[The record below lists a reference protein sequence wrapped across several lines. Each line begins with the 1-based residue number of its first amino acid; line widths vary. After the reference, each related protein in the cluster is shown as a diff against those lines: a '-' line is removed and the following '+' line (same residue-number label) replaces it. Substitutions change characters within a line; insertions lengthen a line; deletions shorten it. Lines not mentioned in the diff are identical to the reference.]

1 LSAVRIAAGN
11 SQRKS
16 IAVPPKG
23 SAFRMQIA
31 ERAAVLI
38 GAVAISVTVNFGL
51 VSPAYAQAV
60 ASLSGGAL
68 AASASTSLALALA
81 TNPDA
86 AKVET
91 PPTLLGALATPNER
105 VIEGQIA
112 KGDTLAKSLAGQGL
126 TKATVSLIQ
135 RELKGKYD
143 FRRAKA
149 GHRYR
154 ITQNGK
160 GALVSFHYT
169 VSPTE
174 HYWLENDGKS
184 WNAWR
189 EEADVRREQK
199 KIAGVVTSSLH
210 DAIEDLG
217 GAQDSRLA
225 NDFAGIFAWDLDF
238 SRGIQQGD
246 QFRILYERTFAPQ
259 GKGRERN
266 LGPGRILAARYHG
279 GGGELQAIYYE
290 TEPGRGGYYRP
301 DGTSVQG
308 QFLAAP
314 LNYSRITSEFTH
326 ARFHPILRKVRP
338 HPGID
343 YAAPVGTPI
352 WSVANGVVS
361 YAGWM
366 SGYGRLVKIKH
377 ANGYESYYAHM
388 SRYAT
393 GLRVGQ
399 PVRQKQII
407 GYVGSSGLS
416 TGPHVCFRVTKD
428 DEFVDPSRARI
439 APTVERIPKS
449 QWAAF
454 KATRDRRLSELGPAP
469 IIATDEAM

>member
-1 LSAVRIAAGN
+1 MRGGIARIGT
-11 SQRKS
+11 S
-16 IAVPPKG
+16 
-23 SAFRMQIA
+23 
-31 ERAAVLI
+31 LI
-38 GAVAISVTVNFGL
+38 GAVAILVTVNSLF
-51 VSPAYAQAV
+51 VSPAIAGQGTAF
-60 ASLSGGAL
+60 ASLSGGVF
-68 AASASTSLALALA
+68 AASASTSVALALA
-81 TNPDA
+81 TNPKSQQ
-86 AKVET
+86 AKTQLAKSQRVESSSQ
-91 PPTLLGALATPNER
+91 TLLAALAAPSER
-105 VIEGQIA
+105 VVEGQIA
-112 KGDTLAKSLAGQGL
+112 RGDTLAKSLSGQGL
-126 TKATVSLIQ
+126 PKRTVSLIQ
-135 RELKGKYD
+135 RELKDKYD

-149 GHRYR
+149 GHTYR
-154 ITQNGK
+154 ITLDK
-160 GALVSFHYT
+160 KDALVSFHYT
-169 VSPTE
+169 VSKTE

-199 KIAGVVTSSLH
+199 KIAGIVTTSLH
-210 DAIEDLG
+210 EAIEDLG
-217 GAQDSRLA
+217 GAENSRLA
-225 NDFAGIFAWDLDF
+225 KDYAGIFAWDLDF

-259 GKGRERN
+259 SKGRERN

-290 TEPGRGGYYRP
+290 TEAGRGGYYRP

-314 LNYSRITSEFTH
+314 LNFSRITSEFTH
-326 ARFHPILRKVRP
+326 ARFHPILHKVRP

-361 YAGWM
+361 YADWM
-366 SGYGRLVKIKH
+366 SGYGRLVKIMH
-377 ANGYESYYAHM
+377 ADGYESYYAHM
-388 SRYAT
+388 SRFAP

-399 PVRQKQII
+399 PIRQKQVI

-428 DEFVDPSRARI
+428 GGFVDPSRARI
-439 APTVERIPKS
+439 ASSVERIPKS
-449 QWAAF
+449 QMAAF
-454 KATRDRRLSELGPAP
+454 KATRDRRLAELGPAP

>member
-1 LSAVRIAAGN
+1 MRRAGAADRQRTAVRATRGGLCVQATAFAAG
-11 SQRKS
+11 
-16 IAVPPKG
+16 IVT
-23 SAFRMQIA
+23 F
-31 ERAAVLI
+31 
-38 GAVAISVTVNFGL
+38 SVTVAALF
-51 VSPAYAQAV
+51 VSPAIAGQGTTV

-68 AASASTSLALALA
+68 AASASTSLALSFA
-81 TNPDA
+81 TNPDSSRVA
-86 AKVET
+86 S
-91 PPTLLGALATPNER
+91 PPTLLAAALASPAQR
-105 VIEGQIA
+105 VVEGQI
-112 KGDTLAKSLAGQGL
+112 KRGDTLAKSLARDGL
-126 TKATVSLIQ
+126 SKGAISQIQ
-135 RELKGKYD
+135 REMAGKYD

-154 ITQNGK
+154 ITMNQK
-160 GALVSFHYT
+160 GALLSFHYT
-169 VSPTE
+169 VSKTE
-174 HYWLENDGKS
+174 HYWLENDGKG

-189 EEADVRREQK
+189 EEFDVRREQK
-199 KIAGVVTSSLH
+199 KIAGIVTTSLH

-217 GAQDSRLA
+217 GAENSRLA
-225 NDFAGIFAWDLDF
+225 NEYAGIFAWDLDF

-314 LNYSRITSEFTH
+314 LNFSRITSEFTR
-326 ARFHPILRKVRP
+326 ARFHPILRRVRP

-352 WSVANGVVS
+352 WAVANGVVS

-366 SGYGRLVKIKH
+366 SGYGRLVKVKH

-393 GLRVGQ
+393 GLSVGQ
-399 PVRQKQII
+399 AVRQKQVI
-407 GYVGSSGLS
+407 GFVGSSGLS

-428 DEFVDPSRARI
+428 GEYVDPARARI
-439 APTVERIPKS
+439 ASTVERIPKS
-449 QWAAF
+449 QWVAF
-454 KATRDRRLSELGPAP
+454 KTTRDRRISELGPAP